1 MLNAHYS
8 SERKDKRCRHF
19 RRSRAIVVVSMDD
32 RVAAQPK
39 VRQTDLCRRV
49 KCGTARIAIC
59 CVDFVSVNVDE
70 FTERALGGGPI
81 RRPISDSDHHM
92 TLSPFPDIFDG
103 QCEPGREDGVMGG
116 RSGKS
121 YTPKYQRELRIWRSI
136 LATRSRRSRV

>member
-116 RSGKS
+116 PSGKS